1 MADRKEPE
9 AVATRKRSYHHGD
22 LREAL
27 LAAAELELRDKGV
40 EGFTLRGCAKRA
52 GVSHAAPAHHFPD
65 ANSLLTE
72 LAAVGFRR
80 FVACQ
85 EKRKAATLGDPQSQL
100 LAAGLGYVDFARDNP
115 ALFKLMFTSERTC
128 VTNSHFKSATRDAF
142 LQLVS
147 DVGAVIEADPE
158 STPEGKM
165 AVSASWSMVHGI
177 ASLMISGRLPY
188 SSMLSPEAAD
198 TVLAEIMSRAF
209 PTGAIP
215 KGDRRTL
222 TAN

>member
-1 MADRKEPE
+1 LADLKEP
-9 AVATRKRSYHHGD
+9 AAAAARKGSYHHGD

-80 FVACQ
+80 FLTCQ
-85 EKRKAATLGDPQSQL
+85 QKRKAATSGDPQSQL

-147 DVGAVIEADPE
+147 DVGAVIESDPE

-188 SSMLSPEAAD
+188 SAMLSTEAAD
-198 TVLAEIMSRAF
+198 AVLAEIMSRAF
-209 PTGAIP
+209 PVGPLQPAER
-215 KGDRRTL
+215 GRL
-222 TAN
+222 EQ

>member
-1 MADRKEPE
+1 MADLGAPAKPKK
-9 AVATRKRSYHHGD
+9 ASYHHGD

-40 EGFTLRGCAKRA
+40 EGFTLRGCARRA

-80 FVACQ
+80 FLSCQ
-85 EKRKAATLGDPQSQL
+85 EKRKRATSSDPRSQL
-100 LAAGLGYVDFARDNP
+100 LAAGLGYIDFARDNP
-115 ALFKLMFTSERTC
+115 ALFNLMFTSERTC
-128 VTNSHFKSATRDAF
+128 VTNAHFESASRDAF
-142 LQLVS
+142 LQLVA
-147 DVGAVIEADPE
+147 DVGAVIESDPQ
-158 STPEGKM
+158 SSPEGKM

-198 TVLAEIMSRAF
+198 AVLAEIMSRSL
-209 PTGAIP
+209 PTGPLQPAGHSSIYI
-215 KGDRRTL
+215 
-222 TAN
+222 A